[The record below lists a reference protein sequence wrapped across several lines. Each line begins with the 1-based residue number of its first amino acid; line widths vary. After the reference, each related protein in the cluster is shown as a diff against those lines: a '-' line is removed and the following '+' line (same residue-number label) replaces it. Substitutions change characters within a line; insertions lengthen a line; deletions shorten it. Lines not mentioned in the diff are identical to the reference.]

1 MISRRDK
8 VLGTFLGQAISG
20 WPMARG
26 RRLLYAALAPAVRD
40 RPILSTYG
48 VFVVADLN
56 DATNRLYVQGYDAD
70 DVAEFVARL
79 EPGDCFV
86 DVGANQG
93 LFSVLAAKRVGS
105 SGLVIAFEPQI
116 AMAAR
121 LKRNASLNEVDLVC
135 MPYALSSQAQL
146 LRLAPDR
153 EAHSGTMAVAATGDF
168 VCAGPFPAELL
179 TEIGSRK
186 VFAKIDCEGYELS
199 VLQGMSALLPR
210 IHSLVIEIDSANLAK
225 YGNRAENIYDYLA
238 QYGLRTAIAA
248 HPGHYDAVFSR

>member
-1 MISRRDK
+1 MISTHDK
-8 VLGTFLGQAISG
+8 LLGTVVGQAISS
-20 WPMARG
+20 WPIARG

-40 RPILSTYG
+40 RPILTSYG
-48 VFVVADLN
+48 VFVVADLD

-70 DVAEFVARL
+70 DVAQFVARL

-93 LFSVLAAKRVGS
+93 LFSVLAAKRVGH

-121 LKRNASLNEVDLVC
+121 LKRNATLNEVDVVC

-146 LRLAPDR
+146 LRIAPDR
-153 EAHSGTMAVAATGDF
+153 EAHSGTMAVATTGDF

-179 TEIGSRK
+179 AEIANRK
-186 VFAKIDCEGYELS
+186 VFAKIDCEGYEMAVLEGLS
-199 VLQGMSALLPR
+199 VLLPR
-210 IHSLVIEIDSANLAK
+210 IHSLVIEIDSVNLAK
-225 YGNRAENIYDYLA
+225 YGNRPEDIYGHLA
-238 QYGLRTAIAA
+238 RHGLHTQTPPRA
-248 HPGHYDAVFSR
+248 GHYDAVFSR